1 MPLLPIHDADD
12 PRLEVYRDVRDRD
25 LHRRAGLFMA
35 EGRLVVRTLL
45 QSPGFRAHSLL
56 VTEAA
61 WRSLADACDPNAP
74 EAPPVYL
81 APQPVMDAVTGFHI
95 HRGCLAAAHRPP
107 PRDAASLIASLDRG
121 NTPRCVVVLEDV
133 ANHDNVGGVFR
144 SAAAFAAD
152 AVLLTQR
159 SCDPLY
165 RKAIRVSMGGVLRV
179 PFATID
185 SGSDAARLVADAGFQ
200 TVALTPATG
209 ATDIAHFPS
218 LGRVAIFLGA
228 EGAGLSQGTLDAC
241 MHRVRIPITDIVDS
255 LNLSVAAAIALH
267 RLTPHPLPSTP

>member
-1 MPLLPIHDADD
+1 MPLLPIHDAGD

-56 VTEAA
+56 VTDAA
-61 WRSLADACDPNAP
+61 WRSLADAFDPNAP
-74 EAPPVYL
+74 QTPPVYL
-81 APQPVMDAVTGFHI
+81 APQAVMDTVTGFHI
-95 HRGCLAAAHRPP
+95 HRGCLAAAYRPP
-107 PRDAASLIASLDRG
+107 PHDAASLIDSLARG
-121 NTPRCVVVLEDV
+121 DAPRCVVVLEDV

-152 AVLLTQR
+152 AVLLTAR

-165 RKAIRVSMGGVLRV
+165 RKSVRVSMGGVLRV
-179 PFATID
+179 PFATVE
-185 SGSDAARLVADAGFQ
+185 SGADAARLLEDAGFQ
-200 TVALTPATG
+200 TVALTPAPG
-209 ATDIAHFPS
+209 STDIAAVPRHA
-218 LGRVAIFLGA
+218 RVALVLGA
-228 EGAGLSQGTLDAC
+228 EGPGLSDATLSAC
-241 MHRVRIPITDIVDS
+241 RHRVRIATTDLVDS

-267 RLTPHPLPSTP
+267 RLTPHPLPSPP